1 MLLLV
6 DRICM
11 QHEWID
17 RSEMESYVPVD
28 GGSEVVHLGAND
40 PLLLYAVL
48 VQHERRQRLHLELLR
63 HSILQYVRIYE
74 HRR

>member
-1 MLLLV
+1 
-6 DRICM
+6 M

-17 RSEMESYVPVD
+17 RSEMESYVAVD

-40 PLLLYAVL
+40 PPFLYAVL

-74 HRR
+74 HR